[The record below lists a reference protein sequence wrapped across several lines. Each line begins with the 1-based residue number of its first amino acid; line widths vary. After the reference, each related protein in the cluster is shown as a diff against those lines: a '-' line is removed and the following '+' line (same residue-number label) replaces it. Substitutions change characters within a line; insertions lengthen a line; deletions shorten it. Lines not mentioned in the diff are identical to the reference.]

1 MTLKFYFMEL
11 LIQNNK
17 YSINPFV
24 MKMPPF
30 DVLKIFFLHCLH
42 EKKNNIEGGRTVFLS
57 LSLCNSVILR
67 YIFVVEYS

>member
-30 DVLKIFFLHCLH
+30 DVLKIFFLHCLY
-42 EKKNNIEGGRTVFLS
+42 EKKKQLRRRKDCFSIIVFVQ
-57 LSLCNSVILR
+57 LCNIAV
-67 YIFVVEYS
+67 YICGGI

>member
-30 DVLKIFFLHCLH
+30 DVLKIFFLHCLY
-42 EKKNNIEGGRTVFLS
+42 EKKNNGRRKDCFSIIVFVQ
-57 LSLCNSVILR
+57 LCNIAV
-67 YIFVVEYS
+67 YICGGI